1 MIKDIDYTIYKYEN
15 LHRCIR
21 KKLLRADFPWLAGS
35 GFI

>member
-1 MIKDIDYTIYKYEN
+1 MDYTICKYEN

-21 KKLLRADFPWLAGS
+21 KKLLRADFIGLASS

>member
-1 MIKDIDYTIYKYEN
+1 MDYTIRKYEN

-21 KKLLRADFPWLAGS
+21 KKLLRADSAWLASS